1 MAGQLVYVTYADG
14 AFVGNYRPNAWF
26 VRVLGGAGR
35 TLFYARS
42 DLEAS
47 PVYAAHRAIF
57 DSARGAG
64 LWAWKPW
71 AILQAMEACG
81 PDDVVFYHD
90 CGFGLRYK
98 LLLRPRRLI
107 SWAREHG
114 FLAGVRAPQYGPN
127 RKWNRAACRALM
139 GGEEALAAVPTI
151 EASVS
156 FWPNTPAAR
165 AFVEQWLH
173 WCLTWEAIRDARPD
187 ERGGEAPDFVAH
199 RNDQS
204 VLTNLV
210 AMGNAPA
217 YDPQPESQ
225 PFAKSVTVL
234 ELDLRS
240 RDSAFYR
247 LLWRAA
253 VLIGQLRRG

>member
-14 AFVGNYRPNAWF
+14 AFVGNYRRNAWF
-26 VRVLGGAGR
+26 ARVLGGAGR
-35 TLFYARS
+35 TLFFSRA
-42 DLEAS
+42 DLEAN
-47 PVYAAHRAIF
+47 PVYGANRAIF
-57 DSARGAG
+57 DSKRGAG
-64 LWAWKPW
+64 LWVWKPW
-71 AILQAMEACG
+71 AILQAMDACG

-98 LLLRPRRLI
+98 LLLHPRRLI
-107 SWAREHG
+107 AWAQTHG

-127 RKWNRAACRALM
+127 RKWTRAACRALM
-139 GGEEALAAVPTI
+139 GGAADLAEVPTI

-156 FWPNTPAAR
+156 LWPNTPEAR
-165 AFVEQWLH
+165 AFVAEWLR

-187 ERGGEAPDFVAH
+187 ELGGEAPDFVAH

-210 AMGNAPA
+210 AVTGAPA
-217 YDPQPESQ
+217 YDPQPQSL
-225 PFAKSVTVL
+225 PFAKSVTLL

-240 RDSAFYR
+240 RNSVVYR
-247 LLWRAA
+247 WLWQAA
-253 VLIGQLRRG
+253 LVLGRLRRG